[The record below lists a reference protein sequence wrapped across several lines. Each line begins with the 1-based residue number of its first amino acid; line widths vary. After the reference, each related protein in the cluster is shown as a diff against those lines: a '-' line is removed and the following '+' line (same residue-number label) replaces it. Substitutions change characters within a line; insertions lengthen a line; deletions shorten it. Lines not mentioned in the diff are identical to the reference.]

1 MMTSRF
7 DLRFAANVGLA
18 LSIPLL
24 ALELMFNGV
33 NQVGMITTEYL
44 AGVIVLFAIIW
55 ALPTAFVAL
64 LGRLTVDG
72 GHGEVDV
79 DNRIRQPDSA
89 RHRFWVALVVDQ
101 WPCFTGVPNCD

>member
-18 LSIPLL
+18 LMTPLL
-24 ALELMFNGV
+24 ALELIFNGA
-33 NQVGMITTEYL
+33 NRVGVITTEYL
-44 AGVIVLFAIIW
+44 AGVVVLFAIIW

-72 GHGEVDV
+72 VSGKSMS
-79 DNRIRQPDSA
+79 ILASA
-89 RHRFWVALVVDQ
+89 ALILLAWFWVALVVDQ
-101 WPCFTGVPNCD
+101 WPCFIGVPNCD